1 MEFSLRPM
9 TPADAEAVEALLRL
23 CPEAGQWLPSNAPP
37 QRAFVAERGGRIEG
51 LAVWQE
57 LPGGEA
63 ELLNLAVHPQARRR
77 GAARALLGL
86 LEGRKIW
93 LEVRESNTGAIRFY
107 RAQGFAVC
115 GRRRAYYAN
124 PVEDAILMARDAL
137 TPPRAAG

>member
-1 MEFSLRPM
+1 M
-9 TPADAEAVEALLRL
+9 TPADAEAVQALLRL
-23 CPEAGQWLPSNAPP
+23 CPEAAQWLAPDAPP

-51 LAVWQE
+51 VAVWQE

-77 GAARALLGL
+77 GVARALLAL

-93 LEVRESNTGAIRFY
+93 VEVRESNTAAIRFY
-107 RAQGFAVC
+107 ESQGFAVC

-124 PVEDAILMARDAL
+124 PAEDAILMARDAVR
-137 TPPRAAG
+137 PPRAAG